1 MHFHS
6 VKDQE
11 RNKTISINPYA
22 EGNGIA
28 REAIER
34 KGENLGWKVG
44 KSWWGQLLEK
54 GLFSLKEMM
63 ETFRMFKN
71 TLDRTL

>member
-34 KGENLGWKVG
+34 KGENLG
-44 KSWWGQLLEK
+44 
-54 GLFSLKEMM
+54 
-63 ETFRMFKN
+63 
-71 TLDRTL
+71 